1 MNIYFFFSFS
11 NSLYCNVLENFIE
24 GYSPNEP
31 IIYKTPRRIF
41 EKLLTLKKACINRD
55 EYFQYILDIYDSVY
69 INKTQENAEE
79 KSSDKNGKNKTKT
92 KKAKKNNNRI

>member
-1 MNIYFFFSFS
+1 MN
-11 NSLYCNVLENFIE
+11 
-24 GYSPNEP
+24 
-31 IIYKTPRRIF
+31 
-41 EKLLTLKKACINRD
+41 TL
-55 EYFQYILDIYDSVY
+55 LDIYDSVY